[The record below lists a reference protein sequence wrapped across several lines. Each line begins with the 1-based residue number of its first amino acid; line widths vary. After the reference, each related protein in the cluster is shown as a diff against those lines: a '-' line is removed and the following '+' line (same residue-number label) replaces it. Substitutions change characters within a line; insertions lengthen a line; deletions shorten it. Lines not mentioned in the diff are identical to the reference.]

1 VPSLQVRENIAVPP
15 PIAAVEPP
23 RVAVKP
29 RSFPSPTPARVTTY
43 ETFYGLD
50 EKPFAP
56 EPDLRFL
63 YHSSAH
69 DKVIQ
74 DLATSVGK
82 RDAVAVLTGPAGIGK
97 TMLCRALV
105 EQLDHRTLVSFV
117 AEAPASP
124 EALLGTLL
132 VDFGVVSAE
141 DMAAGR
147 LAAASRSE
155 LSSALRDFLSS
166 LAVLQ
171 ASALLIVDDAHR
183 VADAVLHELRALSD
197 IAATGKLLQIVLAGE
212 PSLLRQL
219 RSAELRPI
227 EERVA
232 VRTELGPLEQD
243 EVPGYVAHRLAVA
256 GRGERVGFSEVAL
269 RRIFSV
275 SGGVPGVINRLCDR
289 ALTLGS
295 RISASQ
301 IDGDFVE
308 DAAQQLGLSSSSSDR
323 GATWRDRM
331 AIVLVMLALMLAG
344 AGAASWVFRAPLSRA
359 LAQWHGAGRSTSSTP
374 R

>member
-1 VPSLQVRENIAVPP
+1 MPP

-29 RSFPSPTPARVTTY
+29 RAFASPTPARVTTY

-69 DKVIQ
+69 DRVIQ
-74 DLATSVGK
+74 DLVTSVGK
-82 RDAVAVLTGPAGIGK
+82 RDAVAVLTGPSGIGK
-97 TMLCRALV
+97 TTLCRALV
-105 EQLDHRTLVSFV
+105 DQLDRRTLVSFV
-117 AEAPASP
+117 ADAPGSP
-124 EALLGTLL
+124 EALLSTLL

-141 DMAAGR
+141 DMSAGR
-147 LAAASRSE
+147 LAAASRAD
-155 LSSALRDFLSS
+155 LSSALRDFLGS

-183 VADAVLHELRALSD
+183 LADPVLQELRSLSD

-212 PSLLRQL
+212 PPLLRQL
-219 RSAELRPI
+219 RSAELRPMD
-227 EERVA
+227 ERVA
-232 VRTELGPLEQD
+232 LKTELGPLEQD
-243 EVPGYVAHRLAVA
+243 ELPGYVAHRLAVA

-269 RRIFSV
+269 RRIFSL

-295 RISASQ
+295 KISASQ
-301 IDGDFVE
+301 IDGDFVD
-308 DAAQQLGLSSSSSDR
+308 DASQQLGLSSPDAG
-323 GATWRDRM
+323 GAWRDRI

-344 AGAASWVFRAPLSRA
+344 AGAASWVFRAPLGRA
-359 LAQWHGAGRSTSSTP
+359 LAQWHATGR
-374 R
+374 